1 MNAPSLRGLLVAL
14 CGACCTA
21 WATPDPPH
29 LRSTYERPAA
39 QWPAP
44 WIDAGVAF
52 VELGAYRPPP
62 APATAREQGLA
73 RLGER
78 LFFDPRLSV
87 DGRVSCASC
96 HRPDEGWTVRGAKAA
111 GVHGRIGRR
120 NPPTLLEV
128 ALRSHWGWDG
138 AGDSL
143 AAQSL
148 RPLTDPDEMGNRSL
162 AAAWRRVVSVPAYA
176 AELRALSEQEG
187 GAPPSPPWLGDAL
200 AAFQRTR
207 LHQQPSRFDRFAQ
220 GERLALSDLELQG
233 LHLFRTRARCANCH
247 FGPTLSDGK
256 FHNLGIAFF
265 GTRSQDLGRHEVT
278 GRCADAGRFRTP
290 SLRHVSQTAPY
301 MHHGLFDTLT
311 GVVHLYARGGGDPRA
326 RDAAQAADP
335 LLRCAAQVSPHL
347 KPLPLSEA
355 DLSALRAFLQ
365 AL

>member
-1 MNAPSLRGLLVAL
+1 MNAPSLRRLLAAL
-14 CGACCTA
+14 CGACCAA

-29 LRSTYERPAA
+29 LRSAYERPAA

-52 VELGAYRPPP
+52 VELGAHPPPP
-62 APATAREQGLA
+62 APAAREQGLA

-78 LFFDPRLSV
+78 LFFDPRLSA

-96 HRPDEGWTVRGAKAA
+96 HRPDEGWSVRGAKAA
-111 GVHGRIGRR
+111 GAHGRIGRR

-128 ALRSHWGWDG
+128 ASRSHWGWDG

-148 RPLTDPDEMGNRSL
+148 RPLTDPDEMGNPSL
-162 AAAWRRVVSVPAYA
+162 EAVWRRVVSAPAYA
-176 AELRALSEQEG
+176 ADLRAFAEQAG
-187 GAPPSPPWLGDAL
+187 GAPPSLGDAL
-200 AAFQRTR
+200 AAFQRMLR
-207 LHQQPSRFDRFAQ
+207 HPPSRFDRFVQ
-220 GERLALSDLELQG
+220 GERLALNDLELQG

-265 GTRSQDLGRHEVT
+265 GTRSQDLGRHVVT
-278 GRCADAGRFRTP
+278 GRCDDAGRFRTP
-290 SLRHVSQTAPY
+290 SLRHVSRTAPY
-301 MHHGLFDTLT
+301 MHHGLFDTLA

-335 LLRCAAQVSPHL
+335 LFQCAARVSPHL
-347 KPLPLSEA
+347 KPLPLSEH
-355 DLSALRAFLQ
+355 DLGALRAFLQ